1 MTKPQEFTIQVQSE
15 DPKKK
20 EKPEQNE
27 NEKAEGSSKLLKD
40 VKPGDEKGDD
50 SEDLVCVL
58 LLVNIVS

>member
-1 MTKPQEFTIQVQSE
+1 MTKPQEFTIQVQSD

-40 VKPGDEKGDD
+40 VKPGDGKGDD
-50 SEDLVCVL
+50 SEDLVCV
-58 LLVNIVS
+58 